1 MKRLAILGASGH
13 GKVVADTAECCG
25 WQIIEFFDDAWPKL
39 QHNGPWAV
47 VGNTAALKEHLDR
60 FDGVIVAIG
69 DNAVRYSK
77 LLELQASGARLCN
90 LVHPAAT
97 VSRYALLENGTVV
110 FAQAVINADV
120 RIGPGSI
127 LNTGCSVD
135 HDCVLGAAVHISPG
149 TRLAGGVSVGDLSWV
164 GIGASVRQLVRIG
177 AQVIVGASAAVTND
191 VADGLTVVGVP
202 ARVLVREQRPQ
213 A

>member
-25 WQIIEFFDDAWPKL
+25 WQTIEFFDDSWPER
-39 QHNGPWAV
+39 QNNGPWAV
-47 VGNTAALKEHLDR
+47 VGDTVSLCERLDA
-60 FDGVIVAIG
+60 FDGVVVAIG
-69 DNAVRYSK
+69 NNITRYNK
-77 LLELQASGARLCN
+77 LLELEAAGACLCT

-97 VSRYALLENGTVV
+97 VSRYAVLEKGSVV

-120 RIGPGSI
+120 RIGLGSI

-149 TRLAGGVSVGDLSWV
+149 ARLAGGVNVGDLSWV
-164 GIGASVRQLVRIG
+164 GIGASVRQMVRIG
-177 AQVIVGASAAVTND
+177 AQVVVGAGAAVTTD
-191 VADGLTVVGVP
+191 VADALTVVGVP
-202 ARVLVREQRPQ
+202 ARALANRQ
-213 A
+213 AP

>member
-25 WQIIEFFDDAWPKL
+25 WQVIEFFDDAWPVL
-39 QHNGPWAV
+39 QHNGPWPV
-47 VGNTAALKEHLDR
+47 IGDTTALHESLDV
-60 FDGVIVAIG
+60 FDGVVVAIG
-69 DNAVRYSK
+69 NNAIRYGK
-77 LLELQASGARLCN
+77 LLELEAAGACICS

-97 VSRYALLENGTVV
+97 VSRYAMLERGTLV

-120 RIGPGSI
+120 RIGLGSI

-149 TRLAGGVSVGDLSWV
+149 ARLAGGVIVGDLSWV
-164 GIGASVRQLVRIG
+164 GIGASVRQLVRVG
-177 AQVIVGASAAVTND
+177 SQVVVGAGAAVTTD
-191 VADGLTVVGVP
+191 VADALTVVGVP
-202 ARVLVREQRPQ
+202 ARALVNKHTS
-213 A
+213 

>member
-25 WQIIEFFDDAWPKL
+25 WQSIEFFDDAWPER
-39 QHNGPWAV
+39 QHNGSWAV
-47 VGNTAALKEHLDR
+47 VGDTAALHERLQM
-60 FDGVIVAIG
+60 FDGVVVAIG
-69 DNAVRYSK
+69 NNAIRYSK
-77 LLELQASGARLCN
+77 LLELEAAGASLCS

-97 VSRYALLENGTVV
+97 VSRYAVLEKGTVV
-110 FAQAVINADV
+110 FAQAVVNADV
-120 RIGPGSI
+120 RIGLGSI

-149 TRLAGGVSVGDLSWV
+149 ARLAGGVSVGDLSWV

-177 AQVIVGASAAVTND
+177 AQVVVGAGAAVTTD
-191 VADGLTVVGVP
+191 VADALTVVGVP
-202 ARVLVREQRPQ
+202 ARALANRQ
-213 A
+213 AT